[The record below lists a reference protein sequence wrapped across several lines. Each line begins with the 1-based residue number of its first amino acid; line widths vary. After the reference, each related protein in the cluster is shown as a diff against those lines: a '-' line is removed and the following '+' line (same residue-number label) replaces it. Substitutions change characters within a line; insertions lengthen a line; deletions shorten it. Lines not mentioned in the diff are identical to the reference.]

1 MKIKQFTDIE
11 AEPVNMEGAEYVSIR
26 WLISENDGAER
37 FAMRL
42 FELGENGRTPLHQH
56 AWEHEVFV
64 LEGDGAVW
72 KEGEEV
78 AVPSGTAIF
87 VPPEE
92 KHCFINK
99 GNAPFRFLCLVPI
112 QEKS

>member
-11 AEPVNMEGAEYVSIR
+11 AKPVIMEGAEHVSIR
-26 WLISENDGAER
+26 GLISEKDGAER

-92 KHCFINK
+92 NHCFINK
-99 GNAPFRFLCLVPI
+99 GDAPFRFLCLVPI
-112 QEKS
+112 QGKS